1 MYDMTL
7 AWILAFIIIAAFI
20 YGIYRFILMSRE
32 EQLSKVSEWL
42 LWAVT
47 LAEKE
52 YGGGTGKI
60 KLREV
65 YAKFVEAWPQVSR
78 WLTFNDFSR
87 LVDKV
92 LVQMRSILTTNSAA
106 YNYVA
111 GGKVCS

>member
-1 MYDMTL
+1 MYDEIL
-7 AWILAFIIIAAFI
+7 AWMLLIIVVAAVT
-20 YGIYRFILMSRE
+20 YGVYRFITSTRE

-65 YAKFVEAWPQVSR
+65 YARFIETWPQVAK
-78 WLTFNDFSR
+78 WLSFNDFSR

-92 LVQMRSILTTNSAA
+92 LVQMRSILTTNAAA
-106 YNYVA
+106 YNYVS
-111 GGKVCS
+111 GGTV

>member
-1 MYDMTL
+1 MDD
-7 AWILAFIIIAAFI
+7 AILMFLIVVVVVAAVV
-20 YGIYRFILMSRE
+20 YGAYRFTTMTRE

-65 YAKFVEAWPQVSR
+65 YAQFIQAWPQVAK
-78 WLTFNDFSR
+78 WLSFNDFSR

-92 LVQMRSILTTNSAA
+92 LVQMRSILTTNAA
-106 YNYVA
+106 AHNYVS
-111 GGKVCS
+111 GGAA